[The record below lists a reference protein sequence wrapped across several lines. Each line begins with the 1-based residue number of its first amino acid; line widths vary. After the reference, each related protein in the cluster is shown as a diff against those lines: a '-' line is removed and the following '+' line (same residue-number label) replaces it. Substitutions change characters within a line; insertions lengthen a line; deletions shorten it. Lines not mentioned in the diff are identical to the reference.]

1 MESDLAEMYQTNVTT
16 GYKRKLIRLG
26 SETDH
31 LENEPIPCRRLKVKM
46 GEAVRPVQFVWP
58 AHLLSM
64 LKNVYQ
70 KNNMHRE
77 MVTAN
82 MG

>member
-1 MESDLAEMYQTNVTT
+1 MAEMYQTNVNT
-16 GYKRKLIRLG
+16 GYKSKLVRKF
-26 SETDH
+26 
-31 LENEPIPCRRLKVKM
+31 

>member
-1 MESDLAEMYQTNVTT
+1 MEYEDDMAEMYQTNVNT
-16 GYKRKLIRLG
+16 GYKSKLVRKF
-26 SETDH
+26 
-31 LENEPIPCRRLKVKM
+31 

-70 KNNMHRE
+70 KK
-77 MVTAN
+77 
-82 MG
+82 